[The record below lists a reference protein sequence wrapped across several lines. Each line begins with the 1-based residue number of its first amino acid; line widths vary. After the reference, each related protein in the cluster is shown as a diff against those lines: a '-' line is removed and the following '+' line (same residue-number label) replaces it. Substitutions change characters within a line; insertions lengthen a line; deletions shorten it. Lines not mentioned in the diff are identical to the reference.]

1 MKRDAIL
8 VGVMMILLA
17 FSVLVGVAT
26 PASGALSVQDVSKP
40 ALDEAQD
47 PNAEDRRRVLHL
59 ADGRV
64 LRGRSK
70 LVADHWSVRIDGKWS
85 EFPATEV
92 TRSRVERELLAEAAK
107 LARDIEPDDLERR
120 VIYADWLAD
129 QGLASEALDELDRV
143 LRADPDHSGALTVI
157 ARRAF
162 PLERAR
168 DREFTVELYKELILA
183 GGPARPVERELILT
197 LLERSVSKETIAQT
211 FAHELTAFGNT
222 RREFAT
228 LAYRRVLVGEQ
239 VPELLRRCALDGS
252 TAVRAGAARALAA
265 TGEAGMTLPLIRAL
279 GSDSPA
285 VRTNS
290 AESLGVLATA
300 LGAPGTAL
308 AAPALVHR
316 YSALAQGGGVTRP
329 PAAHLLIG
337 KQFAYVSDFDVEIA
351 QGASIADPTV
361 TVGDEGSLLDVRL
374 GGISG
379 WTTVREAR
387 ALRGSLELVSGEK
400 LGASASAWEA
410 WLAE

>member
-1 MKRDAIL
+1 MT
-8 VGVMMILLA
+8 ILLTL
-17 FSVLVGVAT
+17 SVLVGVAT
-26 PASGALSVQDVSKP
+26 PTSDARFVQDVPPP
-40 ALDEAQD
+40 ARDAATD
-47 PNAEDRRRVLHL
+47 PDAEDRRRVLHL
-59 ADGRV
+59 TSGRV

-70 LVADHWSVRIDGKWS
+70 LVEDSWSVRIDGKWS
-85 EFPATEV
+85 DFPAADV
-92 TRSRVERELLAEAAK
+92 TRARVERELLAEAAK
-107 LARDIEPDDLERR
+107 LSRDIDEGDLERR

-129 QGLASEALDELDRV
+129 QGLTSESLDELDRV

-157 ARRAF
+157 ARRTF

-168 DREFTVELYKELILA
+168 DREFDVELYKELVIA
-183 GGPARPVERELILT
+183 GGSARPVERELILK
-197 LLERSVSKETIAQT
+197 LLERSVGRETLAQT
-211 FAHELTAFGNT
+211 FQHELTAFGNR

-228 LAYRRVLVGEQ
+228 LAYRRALVGEQ

-252 TAVRAGAARALAA
+252 TAVRTGAARALAA
-265 TGEAGMTLPLIRAL
+265 TGEPGMTLPLIRAL
-279 GSDSPA
+279 GSQSPA
-285 VRTNS
+285 LRTNA

-329 PAAHLLIG
+329 PAAHLFIG

-361 TVGDEGSLLDVRL
+361 TVGDEGTLLDVRL

-387 ALRGSLELVSGEK
+387 ALRGSLELISGEQ